1 MYMFV
6 ILLSQDFSFF
16 ISFITVKTRERES
29 AFSQVSLNRFLHTVN
44 FILIDDHSQINACYL
59 IKAPYLIDAAMTI
72 TPKH

>member
-6 ILLSQDFSFF
+6 ILLSEDFSFF

-44 FILIDDHSQINACYL
+44 L
-59 IKAPYLIDAAMTI
+59 MV
-72 TPKH
+72 